1 MKLIHY
7 FTLLSLM
14 LLSTSCDFHYTL
26 TGIVGNGNV
35 TLDKRV
41 FNEKFEKIK
50 VSSGLDLEVV
60 YSTEQIV
67 NVEADENLLDVIETE
82 YKNGTLY
89 ISANKNIRRAKSK
102 KVYVGFVDLN
112 AIHAS
117 SGSSVKGSSDIVSDN
132 LDLKVSS
139 GAQMNVFVLAK
150 ELTARASSGA
160 NLTVKGQTLNFSTKA
175 SSGSAIDAKELQAV
189 YCTSR
194 ASSGANITLN
204 IEKSLDAKASSGG
217 DIRYQGNPEVVNQ
230 NTSSSGRVRKR

>member
-14 LLSTSCDFHYTL
+14 FLSTSCDLQFAL
-26 TGIVGNGNV
+26 SGINGNGNV
-35 TLDKRV
+35 TVDKRI
-41 FNEKFEKIK
+41 FPEKFEKIK
-50 VSSGLDLEVV
+50 VSNGLDVEIV

-82 YKNGTLY
+82 FKNGTLY
-89 ISANKNIRRAKSK
+89 ISANKNIRKAKSK
-102 KVYVGFVDLN
+102 KIYVGFVEMN
-112 AIHAS
+112 TIYAS
-117 SGSSVKGSSDIVSDN
+117 SGSSVKGSSDIISDN

-139 GAQMNVFVLAK
+139 GAQMNQFVIAK
-150 ELTARASSGA
+150 ELTAQSSSGA
-160 NLTVKGQTLNFSTKA
+160 NLTIKGQTLNFSSKA

-217 DIRYQGNPEVVNQ
+217 DIRYQGNPEVINQ
-230 NTSSSGRVRKR
+230 NTSSSGSV